1 MPARRTENYFDNEAF
16 GANFYCY
23 VEPFGCPQYCHRK
36 PFGAK
41 LYAQREIPRPRVE
54 EIKAN

>member
-1 MPARRTENYFDNEAF
+1 MPARRSENEVF

-23 VEPFGCPQYCHRK
+23 VEPFGCLQYCHRK
-36 PFGAK
+36 PFGAN

-54 EIKAN
+54 EIKTN